1 MFFVRVLVQVPL
13 YLAGLVGAL
22 GVTKLVMGWPLFL
35 LVAYLSYRI
44 MAPVLTHKDRTAATE
59 DPAPAAE
66 E

>member
-1 MFFVRVLVQVPL
+1 MSLTAVALVV
-13 YLAGLVGAL
+13 V
-22 GVTKLVMGWPLFL
+22 LFL